1 MNLLVVLAAV
11 IFERLVGYPNWLY
24 KVIHHPVVWIGGL
37 ISILDRLLNSENSIP
52 DSRRLKGVF
61 ALLIVIFVVLII
73 AIFISFFLRLFVGG
87 LLIEAVLAST
97 MLAQKSLRGFVEAV
111 GKALGESVEKGR
123 AAVSHIVGRDP
134 S

>member
-1 MNLLVVLAAV
+1 MNLLVALAAL

-24 KVIHHPVVWIGGL
+24 KAFRHPVVWIGAL
-37 ISILDRLLNSENSIP
+37 ISILDRLFNNENSSP
-52 DSRRLKGVF
+52 DSRRLKGSF
-61 ALLIVIFVVLII
+61 ALLIVIFVVLI
-73 AIFISFFLRLFVGG
+73 ATFFISLFLRSLVGG

-97 MLAQKSLRGFVEAV
+97 MLAQKSLRGFVDAV